1 MPESLRA
8 KYQYYTCAEMTN
20 LRHIGYREKFYSLEE
35 GVRDYVQNYL
45 SQGFKIY

>member
-8 KYQYYTCAEMTN
+8 KHHTILVRDDQ
-20 LRHIGYREKFYSLEE
+20 LRHTGIEKFYSLEE